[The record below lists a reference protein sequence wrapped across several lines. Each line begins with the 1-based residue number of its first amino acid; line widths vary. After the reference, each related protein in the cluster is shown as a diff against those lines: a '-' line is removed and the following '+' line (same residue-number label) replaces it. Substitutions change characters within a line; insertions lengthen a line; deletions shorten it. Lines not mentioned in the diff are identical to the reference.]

1 MPRMTSGDPVTLV
14 SMRSDSAEELRTVEA
29 TLDVGVDL
37 LVLEAAASE
46 VDDFDCALGWMF
58 EQDVLQQ

>member
-1 MPRMTSGDPVTLV
+1 MTSGDPVIVV
-14 SMRSDSAEELRTVEA
+14 SIRDEAVGKSRTIEA